1 MPLVTLRA
9 SLERGSAPL
18 FFQEFLRFH
27 GRHAAGAGSG
37 DRLTVAAVLHV
48 AASIDSGHAGENVS
62 AGNEIA
68 GFSGVELGVERRGMG
83 NLPEAEGHGGAGKT
97 PEVAGLHS
105 SAI

>member
-37 DRLTVAAVLHV
+37 DRLTVTAVLHV
-48 AASIDSGHAGENVS
+48 AASIDPGHSGENVI

-68 GFSGVELGVERRGMG
+68 VFIGVELAVEHLGIG
-83 NLPEAEGHGGAGKT
+83 NMPDAEEHGAGGKI
-97 PEVAGLHS
+97 PEGAVRHVSDL
-105 SAI
+105 